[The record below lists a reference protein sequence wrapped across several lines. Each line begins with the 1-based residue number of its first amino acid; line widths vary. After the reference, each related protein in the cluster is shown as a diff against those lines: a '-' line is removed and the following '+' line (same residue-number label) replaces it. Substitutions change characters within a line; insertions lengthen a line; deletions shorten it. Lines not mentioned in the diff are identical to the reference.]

1 MGLHWKIQFLGGWGG
16 GGWGHEIR
24 DVGGDCLKRGLEQFT
39 DLRGVWQKI
48 RG

>member
-16 GGWGHEIR
+16 GWGHEIR
-24 DVGGDCLKRGLEQFT
+24 YVGGDCLKRGLEQFT